1 MKLFS
6 HIQEAQFR
14 LKLHHIQFD
23 NTSAFKTMSVTTPMV
38 QTSQD
43 TSQVN
48 DDVIAQVIQRARPVQ
63 TGHFDELRDENGNM
77 RSVWQSF
84 FHDMGATGLQALND
98 CTETV
103 NQLIEQNGI
112 TYNVYADMQLSRP
125 WSLNAMPMLI
135 GSKEWSHISRGL
147 AQRAQLL
154 NAILQDVYGERS
166 LLKGNYLPSALVLG
180 NPGYLHAMCGVKPLN
195 GTYLHAVAFDI
206 ARGPDGKWWVVG
218 QRTQSPSGLGYILE
232 NRLISSRLFPDTY
245 RNMQVQHIGAS
256 YRRLLDSLE
265 AAASAIAQG
274 VPRFALLTPGPFN
287 ETYFEHAYLARYL
300 GIPLVQGAD
309 LTVRDEKLYLKT
321 LQGLQRIHGLI
332 RRLDDDF
339 CDPVELRADS
349 ALGIPGLLQ
358 AVRAGQVVMAN
369 ALGTSFLE
377 SPAIQG
383 FLPAI
388 SEHLLGSPLEMPSL
402 HSWWC
407 GEPAAW
413 QNISPMLNTLV
424 IKPTFVPRAAA
435 QHFDPAIGSL
445 LNAEQL
451 ENWRQRI
458 NAQPS
463 IYTTQAYLPFSQV
476 PTWSNGEM
484 VPRTAMLRF
493 YAIAGAD
500 GTWQVMPGG
509 MTRVATLDPHL
520 VSMRSGGSTLDTWVI
535 SKDHVNT
542 YSMLPNR
549 SARPRWQAENELVSS
564 RSAESLFWM
573 GRYTERLENTIR
585 VARESLVLLST
596 NQQDTQPALGE
607 AMSDLAAVMGLV
619 PFQTPS
625 IASSPLVF
633 GEAMASQIYTR
644 GAYGLFDT
652 VDALENAIRTV
663 RDRLPPEHVEIPAR
677 IKNKLMQRSNTL
689 QTNDVLN
696 LRRSVGVIQMLDD
709 VEIYLAALVGYQSD
723 RMTRD
728 LGWHVLM
735 IGRYVERLSTMSNI
749 LKTFYHYEAVQTTRG
764 FDALLVLFDS
774 VITFRSRYQRQ
785 QENVALLDLL
795 IVDKTNPRAINCIVE
810 QLNNELI
817 HLPSHTQIPDKLNLI
832 PTSATDDLSL
842 LAYATS
848 MQQISNQIS
857 EQITRRFFVH
867 AEERFFAS

>member
-1 MKLFS
+1 M
-6 HIQEAQFR
+6 
-14 LKLHHIQFD
+14 
-23 NTSAFKTMSVTTPMV
+23 SATRPTLQTP
-38 QTSQD
+38 QTTSQLND
-43 TSQVN
+43 EVINQV
-48 DDVIAQVIQRARPVQ
+48 AQLAQPVQ
-63 TGHFDELRDENGNM
+63 NGHFDELRDENGAIRPIWKN
-77 RSVWQSF
+77 F
-84 FHDMGATGLQALND
+84 FHDIGASGLQGLND

-135 GSKEWSHISRGL
+135 EPKEWSHISRGL
-147 AQRAQLL
+147 AQRAHLL
-154 NAILQDVYGERS
+154 NAILQDVYSDRT
-166 LLKGNYLPSALVLG
+166 LFKGNYLPSALVLG
-180 NPGYLHAMCGVKPLN
+180 NPGFLHAMHGVKPLN
-195 GTYLHAVAFDI
+195 GVYLHAVAFDI
-206 ARGPDGKWWVVG
+206 ARGPDGQWWVIG

-232 NRLISSRLFPDTY
+232 NRLITSRLYPDTY
-245 RNMQVQHIGAS
+245 RTMQVQHIGAS

-265 AAASAIAQG
+265 SAASAIADG

-309 LTVRDEKLYLKT
+309 LTVRDNKVYLKT
-321 LQGLQRIHGLI
+321 LQGLQRIHGLL

-349 ALGIPGLLQ
+349 ALGTPGLLQ

-402 HSWWC
+402 NGWWC

-413 QNISPMLNTLV
+413 QNVSPILHTQV
-424 IKPTFVPRAAA
+424 IKPTFVPRTLA

-445 LNAEQL
+445 LSTDQL
-451 ENWRQRI
+451 ESWRQRI
-458 NAQPS
+458 NAQPA

-476 PTWSNGEM
+476 PTWSNGEII
-484 VPRTAMLRF
+484 PRTAMLRF

-509 MTRVATLDPHL
+509 MTRVASLDPHI
-520 VSMRSGGSTLDTWVI
+520 VSMRSGGSTLDTWVV
-535 SKDHVNT
+535 SQDHVDT

-549 SARPRWQAENELVSS
+549 IARPRWQAENELVSS
-564 RSAESLFWM
+564 RSAENLFWM

-596 NQQDTQPALGE
+596 NQQDTQPVLGE
-607 AMSDLAAVMGLV
+607 AMSELATVMGLV
-619 PFQTPS
+619 PPQTPS
-625 IASSPLVF
+625 IASLPLVF
-633 GEAMASQIYTR
+633 GDALVSQINTR
-644 GAYGLFDT
+644 GAYGIFDT
-652 VDALENAIRTV
+652 VDALENAIRSV

-677 IKNKLMQRSNTL
+677 IKGKLLQR
-689 QTNDVLN
+689 TNVAQSHDVLGT
-696 LRRSVGVIQMLDD
+696 RRSVNAIQMLDD

-749 LKTFYHYEAVQTTRG
+749 LNTFFHHEAVKTSRG
-764 FDALLVLFDS
+764 FDSLLVLFDS
-774 VITFRSRYQRQ
+774 VITFRSRFQRQ
-785 QENVALLDLL
+785 QDNAALLDLL
-795 IVDKTNPRAINCIVE
+795 VVDKTNPRAINCIVE
-810 QLNNELI
+810 QLNAELM
-817 HLPSHTQIPDKLNLI
+817 HLPSHAQIPDKLNLI
-832 PTSATDDLSL
+832 PTSASDEQSL
-842 LAYATS
+842 LAYAIS
-848 MQQISNQIS
+848 MRHISNQIS

-867 AEERFFAS
+867 AEERFFSS